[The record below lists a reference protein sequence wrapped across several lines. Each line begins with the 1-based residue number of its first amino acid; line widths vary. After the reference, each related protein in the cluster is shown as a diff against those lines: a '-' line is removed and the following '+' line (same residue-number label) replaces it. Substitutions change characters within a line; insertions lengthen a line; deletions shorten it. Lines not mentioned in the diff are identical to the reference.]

1 MTFAVEITDALVD
14 IRGEFGAVATYL
26 RGATEYGLDPV
37 SKGQTDF
44 RFVGDDGGTVRLQTV
59 DWLFAFALL
68 TDGELPRKGDRLS
81 EDIGTDIHLY
91 EVTSVN
97 GEPCWSWSDP
107 AKTQIRVHTL
117 FVSKAPT

>member
-1 MTFAVEITDALVD
+1 MPMPTDFTEALAD
-14 IRGEFGAVATYL
+14 IRGEFGAVATYM
-26 RGATEYGLDPV
+26 RGATEYELDPV
-37 SKGQTDF
+37 SRGKTDF
-44 RFVGDDGGTVRLQTV
+44 RFVGDDGGAQRVQTV

-68 TDGELPRKGDRLS
+68 AGEELPRKGDRLT
-81 EDIGTDIHLY
+81 EQIGDDIHLY

-117 FVSKAPT
+117 FVSKAPA

>member
-1 MTFAVEITDALVD
+1 MSFASEIKDALAD
-14 IRGEFGAVATYL
+14 IRGESGAVATYL
-26 RGATEYGLDPV
+26 RGAIEYGLDPV
-37 SKGQTDF
+37 SRGATDF
-44 RFVGDDGGTVRLQTV
+44 RFQGDNGGTLRVQTV
-59 DWLFAFALL
+59 DWLFEFSLL

-81 EDIGTDIHLY
+81 EEIGTDTHLY

-107 AKTQIRVHTL
+107 AKTQLRVHTL